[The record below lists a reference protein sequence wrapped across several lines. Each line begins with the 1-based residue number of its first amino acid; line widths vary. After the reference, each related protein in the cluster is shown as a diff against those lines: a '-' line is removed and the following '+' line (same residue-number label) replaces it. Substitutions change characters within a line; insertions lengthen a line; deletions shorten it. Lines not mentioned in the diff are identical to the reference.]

1 MSFSFSAKNGWTI
14 YNGTVTGKYSD
25 KLIFPNDTTL
35 FLGEQ
40 GFYVLI
46 KYFADNLLTS
56 VYKQNSWFTQLMDEA
71 KLIKLL
77 IKN

>member
-1 MSFSFSAKNGWTI
+1 MSFSFSAKNAWTI

-40 GFYVLI
+40 GFHVLI
-46 KYFADNLLTS
+46 KYLADNLLTS
-56 VYKQNSWFTQLMDEA
+56 VYKQNSWFTQLIDEA

>member
-1 MSFSFSAKNGWTI
+1 MSFSFSAKNAWTI

-71 KLIKLL
+71 NLIKLL